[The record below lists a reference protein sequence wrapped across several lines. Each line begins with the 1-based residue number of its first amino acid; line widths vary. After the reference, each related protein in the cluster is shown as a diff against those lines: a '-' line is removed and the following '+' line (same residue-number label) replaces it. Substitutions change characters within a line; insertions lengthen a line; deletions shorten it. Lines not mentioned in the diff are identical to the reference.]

1 MPSLADTLAQLSSN
15 STQIHQYSQCNLKQA
30 GPYTTAYLHSL
41 VVPDL
46 IRDGTDPERRSFGFI
61 GEGSDNVKKVEKRE
75 GLVTPLKELARRER
89 GGREDIEVVLRTA
102 ARLVDD

>member
-15 STQIHQYSQCNLKQA
+15 STQIHKYSQCNTKQA
-30 GPYTTAYLHSL
+30 GPYTTAYLHAL

-61 GEGSDNVKKVEKRE
+61 GETSDNVKKAEKRE

-89 GGREDIEVVLRTA
+89 GGREDIEIVLRTA